1 MSFAERGDRHSSP
14 PVPHS
19 LLRSFLVVKETG
31 MRLRQCGV
39 VCGLITLVVLVIVA
53 GCGSGRVVLP
63 IAIDPA
69 NNPPHNVQSM
79 NGHEQ
84 AVRGISAILVKDLGL
99 PVPEKVTVFV
109 YSTRQ
114 VFEQG
119 LIQDANVSPARA
131 AELSDFAIGVGK
143 RRQLLLND
151 EAYHEKGREWLRLIA
166 HELAHVSQIE
176 LAQGEG
182 RAEQWLAEGM
192 AEWVAFTVLERL
204 GLDTVPQ
211 RHRAA
216 AAGIRNH
223 AALVAARL
231 DLETLGSPRGFT
243 IRHLKEGSLPTYQ
256 LAFLMAEYLIERDG
270 LERVVEYFSAFAK
283 SQNRHLNFERAFGQS
298 IDQFE
303 REILNHLKTVVR

>member
-1 MSFAERGDRHSSP
+1 
-14 PVPHS
+14 
-19 LLRSFLVVKETG
+19 

-39 VCGLITLVVLVIVA
+39 VCGLITLVVLVVVA

-63 IAIDPA
+63 ISIDPTLT
-69 NNPPHNVQSM
+69 PPTSVQSLR
-79 NGHEQ
+79 GHEQ
-84 AVRGISAILVKDLGL
+84 AVRGISAIMVKELGL
-99 PVPEKVTVFV
+99 PVPAQFTVFV

-204 GLDTVPQ
+204 GLDTVAH
-211 RHRAA
+211 RHRVA

-243 IRHLKEGSLPTYQ
+243 VRHLKEGSLPTYQ
-256 LAFLMAEYLIERDG
+256 LAFLMAEYLIDRDG
-270 LERVVEYFSAFAK
+270 FERVVEYFSAFAK
-283 SQNRHLNFERAFGQS
+283 SQNRHANFERAFGQS
-298 IDQFE
+298 IDDFE
-303 REILNHLKTVVR
+303 REILTHLKTVVR